1 MTAELHHN
9 AVVAAIRGD
18 TQLASVV
25 FEVGEVPTDPAPT
38 RYVVVASS
46 LGDWSQ
52 TRFTGSH
59 DGLLTTHTV
68 YCVGTK
74 AEQARWVAG
83 RVTPKLNDVR
93 LPLAGRQAFR
103 PAPWITRPVVLDR
116 DGLFPLPFGVIQFDL
131 YSEPV

>member
-68 YCVGTK
+68 YCHLRGV
-74 AEQARWVAG
+74 RRFG
-83 RVTPKLNDVR
+83 RPRGSLVLWFWIVTGCSPCRSV
-93 LPLAGRQAFR
+93 
-103 PAPWITRPVVLDR
+103 
-116 DGLFPLPFGVIQFDL
+116 
-131 YSEPV
+131 